1 MLPNWCDEPH
11 DEKRP
16 HLLYAVAN
24 CYDLWMVNIRT
35 IRKDNLLTQIAR
47 FGSQRAFAEQA
58 GLAPAHVS
66 QMVTDRRQ
74 MGDEVARRIERN
86 LNLADGHMDLQHRQ
100 SNYET
105 QPPAS
110 QQNRIA
116 DNDSET
122 LQSLLLK
129 VDQMRQGMS
138 LKTRKVILR
147 IERAAAEGK
156 LSDED
161 WEMLERLVDRF
172 EKGS

>member
-1 MLPNWCDEPH
+1 
-11 DEKRP
+11 
-16 HLLYAVAN
+16 
-24 CYDLWMVNIRT
+24 MVNIRT
-35 IRKDNLLTQIAR
+35 IRKDNLLVQIAR
-47 FGSQRAFAEQA
+47 FGTQRAFAEQA

-74 MGDEVARRIERN
+74 MGDEVARRIEKN
-86 LNLADGHMDLQHRQ
+86 LNLPDGHMDLQHEQ
-100 SNYET
+100 SIYG
-105 QPPAS
+105 S
-110 QQNRIA
+110 QSAANNRNRIA
-116 DNDSET
+116 DNDSDT
-122 LQSLLLK
+122 LQSLLFK

-172 EKGS
+172 EK